1 MGNDVRMDSRAWDR
15 RYGGSDLVWTAE
27 PNRFLAAEVAD
38 LPPGRALDV
47 ACGEGRNAVWLAQRG
62 WRVTGVDFSQVAL
75 GKAAR
80 LAQERDV
87 SVQWVRADVT
97 DHLPVPAAFDL
108 VAILYLHL
116 EPTTTRDVLRRSAAA
131 LAPGGT
137 LLVVGHDPTNVEAGH
152 GGPQNPAI
160 LMAPEEIAGAL
171 GDLEIVR
178 AERVRRPVAAA
189 GDDVYAIDALVRAAR
204 APA

>member
-1 MGNDVRMDSRAWDR
+1 MRMDSRGWDR
-15 RYGGSDLVWTAE
+15 LYGGSELIWTAE
-27 PNRFLAAEVAD
+27 PNRFLATEVAD

-62 WRVTGVDFSQVAL
+62 WQVTGIDFSQVAL
-75 GKAAR
+75 DKAAR

-97 DHLPVPAAFDL
+97 DHLPVSAAFDL

-116 EPTTTRDVLRRSAAA
+116 ESMTTRDVLRRSAEA

-152 GGPQNPAI
+152 GGPQDPAI
-160 LMAPEEIAGAL
+160 LMAPDEIADAL

-178 AERVRRPVAAA
+178 AERVRRPVASA
-189 GDDVYAIDALVRAAR
+189 GDDVYAIDALVRAVR
-204 APA
+204 APT

>member
-1 MGNDVRMDSRAWDR
+1 MRMDSRGWDR
-15 RYGGSDLVWTAE
+15 LYGGSELIWTAE

-62 WRVTGVDFSQVAL
+62 WQVTGIDFSQVAL
-75 GKAAR
+75 DKAAR
-80 LAQERDV
+80 LAHERDV

-97 DHLPVPAAFDL
+97 DHLPVSAAFDL

-116 EPTTTRDVLRRSAAA
+116 ESMTTRDVLRRSAEA

-152 GGPQNPAI
+152 GGPQDPAI
-160 LMAPEEIAGAL
+160 LMAPDEIADAL

-178 AERVRRPVAAA
+178 AERVRRPVASA
-189 GDDVYAIDALVRAAR
+189 GDDVYAIDALVRAVR
-204 APA
+204 APT

>member
-1 MGNDVRMDSRAWDR
+1 MRMDSRGWDR
-15 RYGGSDLVWTAE
+15 LYGGSELIWTAE

-62 WRVTGVDFSQVAL
+62 WQVTGIDFSQVAL
-75 GKAAR
+75 DKAAR

-97 DHLPVPAAFDL
+97 DHLPVSAAFDL

-116 EPTTTRDVLRRSAAA
+116 ESMTTRDVLRRSAEA

-152 GGPQNPAI
+152 GGPQDPAI
-160 LMAPEEIAGAL
+160 LMAPDEIADAL

-178 AERVRRPVAAA
+178 AERVRRPVASA
-189 GDDVYAIDALVRAAR
+189 GDDVYAIDALVRAVR
-204 APA
+204 APT